1 MLIANPIY
9 DVTFKRLLEN
19 NRVAKFLIGTILNC
33 KVLSLDP
40 SIQEHS
46 EFGEDAG
53 KLTLF
58 RMDFAA
64 TIETEEEDEKRVIIE
79 MQKALHL
86 GDVYRFRKYLGKEY
100 RESKLP
106 IISIYILGFNLSVDS
121 PAFAAHPCYRDLT
134 TNEKLEI
141 NDHFVEHL
149 THKSYFVQAKKIKPS
164 YNTRLEKL
172 LSIFEQSNFAGDS
185 KTTKHFLFETDD
197 HEIKEV
203 LKVLHYVAVDKE
215 TREKL
220 DKEDYYQ
227 GAMEEMFGAK
237 DRELADTK
245 VKLEKANK
253 EFGLQVQVVEQ
264 QGKKLEQKDKELG
277 LQAQALEQQQREIE
291 TLKKQLVIERG
302 KTDGLVEII

>member
-1 MLIANPIY
+1 
-9 DVTFKRLLEN
+9 
-19 NRVAKFLIGTILNC
+19 
-33 KVLSLDP
+33 
-40 SIQEHS
+40 
-46 EFGEDAG
+46 
-53 KLTLF
+53 
-58 RMDFAA
+58 
-64 TIETEEEDEKRVIIE
+64 
-79 MQKALHL
+79 
-86 GDVYRFRKYLGKEY
+86 
-100 RESKLP
+100 
-106 IISIYILGFNLSVDS
+106 LGFNLSVDS

-172 LSIFEQSNFAGDS
+172 LSIFEQANFAGDS
-185 KTTKHFLFETDD
+185 KTTKHFLLETDD

-215 TREKL
+215 TRDKL

-245 VKLEKANK
+245 VKLEKAGK
-253 EFGLQVQVVEQ
+253 ELGQQAQELEQ
-264 QGKKLEQKDKELG
+264 KERKLEQKDRE
-277 LQAQALEQQQREIE
+277 LEQQQKEIE
-291 TLKKQLVIERG
+291 LLRKQLIENKR
-302 KTDGLVEII
+302 K